1 MERLAEIR
9 MEENK
14 EKSVC
19 SHYNLTGAIAEVLR
33 LF

>member
-9 MEENK
+9 MEGNK
-14 EKSVC
+14 GKKVC